1 MKLSVFLFL
10 MLKDS
15 YDWNVSEAD
24 IAYDIKDPLFLVYGD
39 YEKIE
44 THFLNIV
51 RNVDSDFL
59 TKYYKDSNSL
69 KLEFLK
75 NKITFEGA
83 SDEEIKVLSEK
94 VESYIKE
101 IMPSLKNI
109 QHVDF
114 SGTEA

>member
-15 YDWNVSEAD
+15 YDWDTSESD
-24 IAYDIKDPLFLVYGD
+24 IAYDIKDPLFLVYGNH
-39 YEKIE
+39 EKIA
-44 THFLNIV
+44 THFINIV

-69 KLEFLK
+69 KLEILK
-75 NKITFEGA
+75 NKITFDGA

-94 VESYIKE
+94 VESYMKE
-101 IMPSLKNI
+101 KMPRTLNI

-114 SGTEA
+114 SGTEV

>member
-15 YDWNVSEAD
+15 YDWDVSESD

-39 YEKIE
+39 HEKIE

-69 KLEFLK
+69 KLEILK

-101 IMPSLKNI
+101 VMPSLKNI

-114 SGTEA
+114 SGTEV